1 MIRSVRSILVWPLSV
16 LFILFIWNPM
26 IATGEIEKFKA
37 GDESHERLREP
48 EVMKILSVLERK
60 LADQKLLQ
68 KAKDKLLT
76 LKDSELALI
85 TSLSE
90 QVAKEGERPGVD
102 IAFLLIT
109 ALIILS

>member
-1 MIRSVRSILVWPLSV
+1 MERSVKFVPGLLSLVFLIFFSIP
-16 LFILFIWNPM
+16 
-26 IATGEIEKFKA
+26 AA
-37 GDESHERLREP
+37 RGDMKHFRADHQLWESKREADVNKIM
-48 EVMKILSVLERK
+48 VMMGRRIGDPKLLERTK
-60 LADQKLLQ
+60 E
-68 KAKDKLLT
+68 KLLT

-90 QVAKEGERPGVD
+90 QITKDRERPATE